1 MHAMPR
7 TSDPVV
13 PEPFR
18 CELIPERERI
28 RVAPAGELDLDT
40 VPAVDEAIREV
51 LGAGFSGLVL
61 DLGRVTFMDSTALR
75 LATRLEAAARADGF
89 MLEVRPGP
97 PAVQR
102 LFELT
107 GMSDRFGFRT

>member
-7 TSDPVV
+7 TSDLVV

-28 RVAPAGELDLDT
+28 RVAPVGELDLDT

-51 LGAGFSGLVL
+51 LGAGFSRLVL
-61 DLGRVTFMDSTALR
+61 DLSRVTFMDSAALR
-75 LATRLEAAARADGF
+75 LVASVDAASEADGF
-89 MLEVRPGP
+89 SLEVKPGP

-107 GMSDRFGFRT
+107 GMSDRFGFRR